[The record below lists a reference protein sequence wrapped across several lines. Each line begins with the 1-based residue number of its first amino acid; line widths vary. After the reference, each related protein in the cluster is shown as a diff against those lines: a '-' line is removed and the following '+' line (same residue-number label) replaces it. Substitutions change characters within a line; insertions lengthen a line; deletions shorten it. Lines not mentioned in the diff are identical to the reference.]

1 MKKKISY
8 IFCIF
13 ISFLLFKT
21 GIHAGSLNV
30 YASNTSV
37 TVGSSVVITVK
48 ADSMAGK
55 FSVQS
60 SNGSVLSGGT
70 SSSWIEGTVTY
81 TFNANNPGTATVTV
95 SPIDVANY
103 DGSGFNSSRS
113 VTINVNPKKVV
124 VLSSDNTLSSLSI
137 EGKELSPEFN
147 SDTLEYSVELEPDT
161 TKVNINASANHS
173 GASIDGAGEREVSEG
188 ENNLEITVTAEN
200 GSSRTYKI
208 KVTVKEYNP
217 IKVKVDKGEY
227 TVVRKRSQLTPPAN
241 YEETT
246 VKIGDEEIPAYKSD
260 ITKYTLVGLKDKDGN
275 QNLYIYKDGKY
286 TLYQEFSFNKIV
298 LYPIPLDK
306 KDIPTGYKEAT
317 IKYNGKEIKAYKTK
331 ANSKYALIYG
341 MNVETGKTSLY
352 MYEASENTLQIYNQ
366 EIVKDLEA
374 TNDLYMKIIIGVSV
388 FSVILIFII
397 ILVLIKNNKKIK
409 AKADEI
415 KFEKIDYIEEN
426 KNT

>member
-8 IFCIF
+8 IFCTF
-13 ISFLLFKT
+13 VSLFLFKT
-21 GIHAGSLNV
+21 VIHAGSLNV

-55 FSVQS
+55 FSVSS

-81 TFNANNPGTATVTV
+81 TFNANNPGIATVTV

-103 DGSGFNSSRS
+103 DGSEFTSSRS
-113 VTINVNPKKVV
+113 VVINVNPKKVV

-137 EGKELSPEFN
+137 EEKELSPEFN
-147 SDTLEYSVELEPDT
+147 SDTLEYSVELEPET
-161 TKVNINASANHS
+161 TKVNINASANHG

-188 ENNLEITVTAEN
+188 ENNLEIIVTAEN

-208 KVTVKEYNP
+208 KATVKEYNP
-217 IKVKVDKGEY
+217 IKVKIDKDEY

-286 TLYQEFSFNKIV
+286 TLYQEFNFNKIV
-298 LYPIPLDK
+298 LYPMSLDK
-306 KDIPTGYKEAT
+306 KDIPTGYREAT
-317 IKYNGKEIKAYKTK
+317 IKYNGKEIRAYKTK
-331 ANSKYALIYG
+331 ASSKYALIYG
-341 MNVETGKTSLY
+341 MNVETGKTNLY

-366 EIVKDLEA
+366 DSIKDLEA
-374 TNDLYMKIIIGVSV
+374 TNDLYLKIIIGVSV
-388 FSVILIFII
+388 LS
-397 ILVLIKNNKKIK
+397 LVLIITIIFILVKNKKK
-409 AKADEI
+409 KV
-415 KFEKIDYIEEN
+415 KVEKVD
-426 KNT
+426 